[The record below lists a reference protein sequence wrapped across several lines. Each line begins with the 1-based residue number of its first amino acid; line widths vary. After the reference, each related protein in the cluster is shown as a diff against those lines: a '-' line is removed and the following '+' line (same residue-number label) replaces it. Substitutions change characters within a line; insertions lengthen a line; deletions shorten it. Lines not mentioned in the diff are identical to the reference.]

1 MQCTTNRFHTMT
13 PLHIAL
19 GYLLVKLHPLTQD
32 QEPVY
37 PYSATFTS
45 AVLHIVAREI
55 LEVSRDSSS

>member
-1 MQCTTNRFHTMT
+1 MT

-19 GYLLVKLHPLTQD
+19 GYILVKLHPLTQD

-45 AVLHIVAREI
+45 AVLHIVAREV
-55 LEVSRDSSS
+55 LEVGAEAV